1 LECGHLSPLSPLE
14 CGHLLPLSPFG
25 VRRLIAAF
33 FSLSETWRGKKK
45 ESGDK

>member
-14 CGHLLPLSPFG
+14 CGHLLPLSPLWSAAID
-25 VRRLIAAF
+25 RR